1 MNVLLIYEIRRN
13 VSQKVNLIKIA
24 LETLVLSILP
34 PMYFFAHLY
43 YTDILSVTMVLGM
56 YLFNMKQMHIIASI
70 FGKPM
75 KPFQS
80 GQLDQ
85 NPVIYSPI
93 SGALSV
99 LMRQTNIVWVGMFVG
114 WTFMDKVI
122 SQTIPFIKGAEKRSS
137 YTFEDVILVLG
148 FYLKRFY
155 LVPKQIRLL
164 FNYLLGYIL
173 VIVAFI
179 IFVFMNGSI
188 VVGDK
193 SAHEAALHLPQVLRI
208 FKAANN

>member
-1 MNVLLIYEIRRN
+1 MKNYAEVEIC
-13 VSQKVNLIKIA
+13 
-24 LETLVLSILP
+24 
-34 PMYFFAHLY
+34 
-43 YTDILSVTMVLGM
+43 
-56 YLFNMKQMHIIASI
+56 
-70 FGKPM
+70 
-75 KPFQS
+75 
-80 GQLDQ
+80 
-85 NPVIYSPI
+85 SPI

-114 WTFMDKVI
+114 WTFMDKVV
-122 SQTIPFIKGAEKRSS
+122 SQTIPFIKGAEKCPS
-137 YTFEDVILVLG
+137 YTFEDIIMVLG

-164 FNYLLGYIL
+164 FNYLFGYIL

-193 SAHEAALHLPQVLRI
+193 SAHEAAPHLPQVLCPFR
-208 FKAANN
+208 AAKN